1 MTHEELKNIFRKY
14 NLKVS
19 WGFEIY
25 YGKPDI
31 VIGTFRNLRG
41 HDEYGI
47 RFFGTSFSMLISN
60 PIAVENKLNKM
71 IPYYKRK
78 LVDLKIRQISKDF
91 E

>member
-19 WGFEIY
+19 WGYEIY

-31 VIGTFRNLRG
+31 VVGTFRKFSG

-47 RFFGTSFSMLISN
+47 RFFGTSLLISN
-60 PIAVENKLNKM
+60 PVAVENKLNKM
-71 IPYYKRK
+71 MPYYKRK

>member
-1 MTHEELKNIFRKY
+1 MTKEELTNIFRKY

-19 WGFEIY
+19 CGYEIY

-31 VIGTFRNLRG
+31 VVGTFKKLRE

-47 RFFGTSFSMLISN
+47 RFFGTSLLILN

-71 IPYYKRK
+71 MPYYKRK
-78 LVDLKIRQISKDF
+78 LVDLKIGQISKDF